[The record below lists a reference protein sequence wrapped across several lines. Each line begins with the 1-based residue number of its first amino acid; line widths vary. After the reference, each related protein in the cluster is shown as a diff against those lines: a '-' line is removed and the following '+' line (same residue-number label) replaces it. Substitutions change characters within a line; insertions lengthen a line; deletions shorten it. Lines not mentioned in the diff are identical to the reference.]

1 MPFRYAPTG
10 AAITAKVSVQT
21 AAWSSR
27 RFFHASPRVL
37 HLDSNT
43 SDTSNHYETLN
54 VRPDASPAEIK
65 RSFYLLSKRHH
76 PDHNPSDPHAPSRF
90 MRISEAYATL
100 SHADKRAR
108 YDRDVMRTSTRNNN
122 NPHYHHAP
130 KGSYHST
137 GPAGGRPASGLSSR
151 RRGTYQG
158 PPPSFFR
165 SGGWGAHT
173 AKRRAAHEESTGFGA
188 GYGTDSSRSG
198 SGAGGAGQQP
208 PPPPPPPHGSGGGGG
223 GTGGMGPGQD
233 PFGHRDD
240 VPHFDREAHE
250 RAQRRGEEMRA
261 RRAARRAGLNPDEP
275 DSPTNMSFF
284 AVAAILAVVV
294 MAPLMVSGNRNRR
307 SGSDAQVAEK
317 EREREKKAK

>member
-1 MPFRYAPTG
+1 MPLRYAPTG
-10 AAITAKVSVQT
+10 TAITAQLATQT
-21 AAWSSR
+21 AAWSGR
-27 RFFHASPRVL
+27 RFFHTSPRLL

-43 SDTSNHYETLN
+43 SDASNHYETLN

-100 SHADKRAR
+100 SHADKRAL
-108 YDRDVMRTSTRNNN
+108 YDRDVMRTTRN

-188 GYGTDSSRSG
+188 GYGTDSSRGG
-198 SGAGGAGQQP
+198 SGAAGAAHQQP

-223 GTGGMGPGQD
+223 GGVGGMGPGQN

-240 VPHFDREAHE
+240 VPHFDRDAHE
-250 RAQRRGEEMRA
+250 RAQRRGEELRA

-284 AVAAILAVVV
+284 AAAAILAVVV
-294 MAPLMVSGNRNRR
+294 MAPLMLTGNRNTKN
-307 SGSDAQVAEK
+307 DKAAQAAA
-317 EREREKKAK
+317 RESKRENKAK